1 GGGGGDDG
9 CGGRA
14 RALGNRDVDGC
25 SGGTITTDEVGG
37 LAEEGGEGLFLGV
50 LAVPD
55 GPFGTGGVGRGGR
68 VGELDLVGV
77 GIPAPD
83 FEHVGVGGEE
93 FGGGGVGGVAVE
105 PDGVPAAL
113 ERVGLGLPLG
123 VERGGRG
130 GEKQGGAGR
139 GGEEFSHRTLRR

>member
-1 GGGGGDDG
+1 ELGARVELDEPLPGIVFGVHAALGLEDAVGGRGLAPEGAAEDLGVVGGRSGGGGGDDG

-55 GPFGTGGVGRGGR
+55 GPFGTGGVG
-68 VGELDLVGV
+68 
-77 GIPAPD
+77 
-83 FEHVGVGGEE
+83 
-93 FGGGGVGGVAVE
+93 
-105 PDGVPAAL
+105 
-113 ERVGLGLPLG
+113 
-123 VERGGRG
+123 
-130 GEKQGGAGR
+130 
-139 GGEEFSHRTLRR
+139 